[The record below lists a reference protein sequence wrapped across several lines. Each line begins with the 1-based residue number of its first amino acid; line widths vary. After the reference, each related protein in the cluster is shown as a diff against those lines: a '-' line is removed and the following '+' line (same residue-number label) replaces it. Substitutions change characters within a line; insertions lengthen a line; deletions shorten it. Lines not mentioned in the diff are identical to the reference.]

1 MRKNERAALFRLRLA
16 EAMAQKN
23 TSRSALAGSA
33 GIDRSTVSQLLS
45 AAEPRL
51 PNGHVLAEIAD
62 ALGMSADWLV
72 GLSNQSGTAATLLE
86 QVVRR
91 TDAPRHPADDNLM
104 QWYREAIGY
113 KIRYVPSNLPDVL
126 KTESVLRHEYGTS
139 AERTTQQ
146 AISDAEAKLDYM
158 FQPDTDIEVALSRQ
172 MLESFAAGHDIWA
185 GLSAADRR
193 AQLDR
198 MTELGER
205 LYPALRVFLF
215 DAMGHYS
222 APFQVFGPKRAV
234 LYLGQGYLTF
244 SSVSHIRIFSQHFD
258 TLVRAATIQANEF
271 ASFVSDLK
279 QMVR

>member
-1 MRKNERAALFRLRLA
+1 MRKNERAALFRQRLA
-16 EAMAQKN
+16 EAMAEIN

-33 GIDRSTVSQLLS
+33 GVDRSTVSQLLS

-62 ALGMSADWLV
+62 ALGVSTDWLV

-172 MLESFAAGHDIWA
+172 ILEGFAAGHDIWA

-198 MTELGER
+198 MTELSER

-215 DAMGHYS
+215 DAMRHYS

-244 SSVSHIRIFSQHFD
+244 NSVSHIRIFSQHFD
-258 TLVRAATIQANEF
+258 SLVRAATIQANEF
-271 ASFVSDLK
+271 AAFVSDLK
-279 QMVR
+279 ETVR